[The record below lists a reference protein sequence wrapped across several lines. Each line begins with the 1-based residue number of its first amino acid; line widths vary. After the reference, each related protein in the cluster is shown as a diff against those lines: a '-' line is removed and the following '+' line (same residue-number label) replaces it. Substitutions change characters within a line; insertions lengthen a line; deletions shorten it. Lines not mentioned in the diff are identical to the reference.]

1 MTARRLPL
9 LLAVGLG
16 LVAAACARTEVD
28 APPGSVPPPSGE
40 RLVLHTP
47 AGDVVV
53 SFFTAEAPRHAAQ
66 ILALARLGAYD
77 SVQFIRVDPQ
87 GYYVQLGDITQRDLP
102 LTPAQRAADRRIPAE
117 FSELKHVRGTIS
129 MARHPADPDSARSSL
144 VFILRD
150 SPHLDPPAARY
161 TIVGRVERG
170 LDVLDS
176 FGRYLQTGSDA
187 PTVPL
192 TVQKANVVS
201 AAELAQM
208 ALRPVRAVERP
219 GGSRVPGRED
229 RLLRLASGGLV
240 AVAAVL
246 LAAFVAARREGAGRW
261 TRSLVLLGILA
272 CCFVLLVLLV
282 PAAPGRVW
290 LGAALLL
297 AGMGVVKLMTF
308 FDAER

>member
-1 MTARRLPL
+1 MTARAGLRLL
-9 LLAVGLG
+9 FAGLAL
-16 LVAAACARTEVD
+16 AAAALARTEVD
-28 APPGSVPPPSGE
+28 SPPGSVPPPAGE
-40 RLVLHTP
+40 RLVLHTS

-117 FSELKHVRGTIS
+117 FSALLHVRGTIS

-144 VFILRD
+144 VFVLRD
-150 SPHLDPPAARY
+150 SPHFDPPAARF
-161 TIVGRVERG
+161 TVVGRVDRG
-170 LDVLDS
+170 LDVLES
-176 FGRYLQTGSDA
+176 FGRYLQPGSDA

-192 TVQKANVVS
+192 TVLKANVVP
-201 AAELAQM
+201 AGELAQM
-208 ALRPVRAVERP
+208 ALRPLRPVERS
-219 GGSRVPGRED
+219 GGSRTPGREE
-229 RLLRLASGGLV
+229 RLIRLAAVGLA

-246 LAAFVAARREGAGRW
+246 LAAFVAARRESAGRW

-282 PAAPGRVW
+282 PAAPGRLW
-290 LGAALLL
+290 LGAGLLA
-297 AGMGVVKLMTF
+297 AGMGAVKLMTF